1 MAGDIDFC
9 NYLQDLIQQN
19 RNRDLKRVAQ
29 IVLWSTNADWKEP
42 NKYKHVFISASPST
56 RSVCERIKSELEKR
70 DILVWMDSARNAVS
84 GTNIARASRHID
96 RSRCV
101 LVCICEKYRLSEKC
115 QAEAKYAMRLGKHII
130 PLLLQDGFDNPDGW
144 LCALIKDRLK
154 VGAYSSLYIFN
165 FSKEILIIQKQSL
178 EHWVRVLEKFKTLT

>member
-1 MAGDIDFC
+1 
-9 NYLQDLIQQN
+9 
-19 RNRDLKRVAQ
+19 
-29 IVLWSTNADWKEP
+29 
-42 NKYKHVFISASPST
+42 
-56 RSVCERIKSELEKR
+56 
-70 DILVWMDSARNAVS
+70 MDSARNAVS

>member
-1 MAGDIDFC
+1 M
-9 NYLQDLIQQN
+9 
-19 RNRDLKRVAQ
+19 AQ

-115 QAEAKYAMRLGKHII
+115 QAEAKYAMRLDKHII